1 MGDAIFNSME
11 IDMLGEILN
20 ISLGASATS
29 ASNMLSRRV
38 EITTPEVEVVS
49 KENFQYDSLEPA
61 IGVGVDYVEGI
72 KGKNVMIFKRMD
84 IKAIVEILM
93 GGIEIP
99 DDEFELNEMNI
110 SAVRELMNQMMGGA
124 ATSISEFLGCTIDI
138 TPPTSFEIT
147 DRDFIKT
154 EYFPDAENLVL
165 IGFDFKIQDA
175 INTKFLSVMTV
186 ELARE
191 IISRFDMLSAGSPN
205 EDIDI
210 NEQIE
215 KGWKDSETKSVQE
228 ETVVEKQVEKEP
240 QKEVKAEIKEEPK
253 EKPKE
258 EPKEVKK
265 EVQQVSKPKT
275 KPKLKRESGAAKLI
289 EVKTPQYE
297 DFQLGNGAD
306 DREATN
312 YDLIMDVPLQV
323 SVELGRT
330 VKQVKDIMEFTEG
343 TLVVLDK
350 LVGEFADLYV
360 NGQLIAKGDVVVIDD
375 SFGFRVSEIIR
386 EEETE

>member
-124 ATSISEFLGCTIDI
+124 ATCPSWRRAWARRGRG
-138 TPPTSFEIT
+138 PPSW
-147 DRDFIKT
+147 R
-154 EYFPDAENLVL
+154 PSSARP
-165 IGFDFKIQDA
+165 A
-175 INTKFLSVMTV
+175 ARSWPPR
-186 ELARE
+186 LA
-191 IISRFDMLSAGSPN
+191 AC
-205 EDIDI
+205 
-210 NEQIE
+210 
-215 KGWKDSETKSVQE
+215 
-228 ETVVEKQVEKEP
+228 
-240 QKEVKAEIKEEPK
+240 
-253 EKPKE
+253 
-258 EPKEVKK
+258 
-265 EVQQVSKPKT
+265 
-275 KPKLKRESGAAKLI
+275 
-289 EVKTPQYE
+289 
-297 DFQLGNGAD
+297 
-306 DREATN
+306 
-312 YDLIMDVPLQV
+312 
-323 SVELGRT
+323 
-330 VKQVKDIMEFTEG
+330 
-343 TLVVLDK
+343 
-350 LVGEFADLYV
+350 
-360 NGQLIAKGDVVVIDD
+360 
-375 SFGFRVSEIIR
+375 
-386 EEETE
+386 

>member
-147 DRDFIKT
+147 DREFIKT

-165 IGFDFKIQDA
+165 IGFDFTIQDA

-191 IISRFDMLSAGSPN
+191 IISRFDMLSARSSD

-215 KGWKDSETKSVQE
+215 KGWKDSEPKLVQE
-228 ETVVEKQVEKEP
+228 ATVVEKQVEKEP

-253 EKPKE
+253 E
-258 EPKEVKK
+258 VKK
-265 EVQQVSKPKT
+265 EEQQQVSKPKA
-275 KPKLKRESGAAKLI
+275 KPKLKRESGGTKLI

-306 DREATN
+306 DKEATN

-330 VKQVKDIMEFTEG
+330 VKQVKDIMEFTKG

>member
-147 DRDFIKT
+147 DREFIKT
-154 EYFPDAENLVL
+154 EYFPLRD
-165 IGFDFKIQDA
+165 
-175 INTKFLSVMTV
+175 
-186 ELARE
+186 R
-191 IISRFDMLSAGSPN
+191 
-205 EDIDI
+205 
-210 NEQIE
+210 
-215 KGWKDSETKSVQE
+215 KSV
-228 ETVVEKQVEKEP
+228 V
-240 QKEVKAEIKEEPK
+240 
-253 EKPKE
+253 
-258 EPKEVKK
+258 
-265 EVQQVSKPKT
+265 
-275 KPKLKRESGAAKLI
+275 
-289 EVKTPQYE
+289 
-297 DFQLGNGAD
+297 
-306 DREATN
+306 
-312 YDLIMDVPLQV
+312 
-323 SVELGRT
+323 
-330 VKQVKDIMEFTEG
+330 
-343 TLVVLDK
+343 
-350 LVGEFADLYV
+350 
-360 NGQLIAKGDVVVIDD
+360 
-375 SFGFRVSEIIR
+375 
-386 EEETE
+386 

>member
-147 DRDFIKT
+147 DREFIKT

-165 IGFDFKIQDA
+165 IGFDFTIQDA

-191 IISRFDMLSAGSPN
+191 IISRFDMLSARSSD

-215 KGWKDSETKSVQE
+215 KGWKDSEPKLVQE
-228 ETVVEKQVEKEP
+228 ATVVEKQIEKEP

-253 EKPKE
+253 E
-258 EPKEVKK
+258 VKK
-265 EVQQVSKPKT
+265 EEQQVSKPKA
-275 KPKLKRESGAAKLI
+275 KPKLKRESGGTKLI

-306 DREATN
+306 DKEATN

>member
-147 DRDFIKT
+147 DREFIKT

-165 IGFDFKIQDA
+165 IGFDFTIQDA

-191 IISRFDMLSAGSPN
+191 IISRFDMLSARSSD

-215 KGWKDSETKSVQE
+215 KGWKDSEPKLVQE
-228 ETVVEKQVEKEP
+228 ATVVEKQIEKEP

-253 EKPKE
+253 E
-258 EPKEVKK
+258 VKK
-265 EVQQVSKPKT
+265 EEQQQVSKPKA
-275 KPKLKRESGAAKLI
+275 KPKLKRESGGTKLI

-306 DREATN
+306 DKEATN

>member
-147 DRDFIKT
+147 DREFIKT

-165 IGFDFKIQDA
+165 IGFDFTIQDA

-191 IISRFDMLSAGSPN
+191 IISRFDMLSARSSD

-215 KGWKDSETKSVQE
+215 KGWKDSEPKLVQE
-228 ETVVEKQVEKEP
+228 ATVVEKQIEKEP

-253 EKPKE
+253 E
-258 EPKEVKK
+258 VKK
-265 EVQQVSKPKT
+265 EEQQQVSKPKT
-275 KPKLKRESGAAKLI
+275 KPKLKRESGGTKLI

-306 DREATN
+306 DKEATN

>member
-147 DRDFIKT
+147 DREFIKT

-165 IGFDFKIQDA
+165 IGFDFTIQDA

-191 IISRFDMLSAGSPN
+191 IISRFDILSARSSD

-215 KGWKDSETKSVQE
+215 KGWKDSEPKLVQE
-228 ETVVEKQVEKEP
+228 ATVVEKQVEKEP

-253 EKPKE
+253 E
-258 EPKEVKK
+258 VKK
-265 EVQQVSKPKT
+265 EEQQQVSKPKA
-275 KPKLKRESGAAKLI
+275 KPKLKRESGGTKLI

-306 DREATN
+306 DKEATN

>member
-147 DRDFIKT
+147 DREFIKT

-165 IGFDFKIQDA
+165 IGFDFTIQDA

-191 IISRFDMLSAGSPN
+191 IISRFDMLSARSSD

-215 KGWKDSETKSVQE
+215 KGWKDSEPKLVQE
-228 ETVVEKQVEKEP
+228 ATVVEKQIEKEP

-253 EKPKE
+253 E
-258 EPKEVKK
+258 VKK
-265 EVQQVSKPKT
+265 EEQQQVSKPKA
-275 KPKLKRESGAAKLI
+275 KPKLKRESGGTKLI

-306 DREATN
+306 DKEATN
-312 YDLIMDVPLQV
+312 YDLIMEVADRK
-323 SVELGRT
+323 SV
-330 VKQVKDIMEFTEG
+330 V
-343 TLVVLDK
+343 
-350 LVGEFADLYV
+350 
-360 NGQLIAKGDVVVIDD
+360 
-375 SFGFRVSEIIR
+375 
-386 EEETE
+386 

>member
-147 DRDFIKT
+147 DREFIKT

-165 IGFDFKIQDA
+165 IGFDFTIQDA

-191 IISRFDMLSAGSPN
+191 IISRFDMLSARSSD

-215 KGWKDSETKSVQE
+215 KGWKDSEPKLVQE
-228 ETVVEKQVEKEP
+228 ATVVEKQIEKEP

-253 EKPKE
+253 E
-258 EPKEVKK
+258 VKK
-265 EVQQVSKPKT
+265 EEQQQVSKPKA
-275 KPKLKRESGAAKLI
+275 KPKLKRESGGTKLI

-306 DREATN
+306 DKEATN
-312 YDLIMDVPLQV
+312 YDLIMDIPLQV

>member
-147 DRDFIKT
+147 DREFIKT

-165 IGFDFKIQDA
+165 IGFDFTIQDA

-191 IISRFDMLSAGSPN
+191 IISRFDMLSARSSD

-215 KGWKDSETKSVQE
+215 KGWKDSEPKLVQE
-228 ETVVEKQVEKEP
+228 ATVVEKQIEKEP

-253 EKPKE
+253 E
-258 EPKEVKK
+258 VKK
-265 EVQQVSKPKT
+265 EEQQQVSKPKA
-275 KPKLKRESGAAKLI
+275 KPKLKRESGGTKLI

-306 DREATN
+306 DKEATN

-343 TLVVLDK
+343 TLIVLDK

>member
-147 DRDFIKT
+147 DREFIKT

-165 IGFDFKIQDA
+165 IGFDFTIQDA

-191 IISRFDMLSAGSPN
+191 IISRFDMLSARSSD

-215 KGWKDSETKSVQE
+215 KGWKDSEPKLVQE
-228 ETVVEKQVEKEP
+228 ATVVEKQIKKEP

-253 EKPKE
+253 E
-258 EPKEVKK
+258 VKK
-265 EVQQVSKPKT
+265 EEQQVSKPKA
-275 KPKLKRESGAAKLI
+275 KPKLKRESGGTKLI

-306 DREATN
+306 DKEATN

>member
-147 DRDFIKT
+147 DREFIKT

-165 IGFDFKIQDA
+165 IGFDFTIQDA

-191 IISRFDMLSAGSPN
+191 IISRFDMLSARSSD

-215 KGWKDSETKSVQE
+215 KGWKDSEPKLVQE
-228 ETVVEKQVEKEP
+228 ATVVEKQIEKEP
-240 QKEVKAEIKEEPK
+240 QKEVKAEIKEK
-253 EKPKE
+253 
-258 EPKEVKK
+258 PKEVKK
-265 EVQQVSKPKT
+265 EEQQQVSKPKA
-275 KPKLKRESGAAKLI
+275 KPKLKRESGGTKLI

-297 DFQLGNGAD
+297 DFQLGNGSD
-306 DREATN
+306 DKEATN

>member
-147 DRDFIKT
+147 DREFIKT

-165 IGFDFKIQDA
+165 IGFDFTIQDA

-191 IISRFDMLSAGSPN
+191 IISRFDMLSARSSD

-215 KGWKDSETKSVQE
+215 KGWKDSEPKLVQE
-228 ETVVEKQVEKEP
+228 ATVVEKQIEKEP

-253 EKPKE
+253 E
-258 EPKEVKK
+258 VKK
-265 EVQQVSKPKT
+265 EEQQQVSKPKA
-275 KPKLKRESGAAKLI
+275 KPKLKRESGGTKLI

-306 DREATN
+306 DKEATN

-375 SFGFRVSEIIR
+375 SFGFREIGR
-386 EEETE
+386 AHV

>member
-147 DRDFIKT
+147 DREFIKT

-165 IGFDFKIQDA
+165 IGFDFTIQDA

-191 IISRFDMLSAGSPN
+191 IISRFDMLSARSSD

-215 KGWKDSETKSVQE
+215 KGWKDSEPKLVQE
-228 ETVVEKQVEKEP
+228 ATVVEKQVEKEP

-253 EKPKE
+253 E
-258 EPKEVKK
+258 VKK
-265 EVQQVSKPKT
+265 EEQQQVSKPKA
-275 KPKLKRESGAAKLI
+275 KPKLKRESGGTKLI

-306 DREATN
+306 DKEATN

>member
-147 DRDFIKT
+147 DREFIKT

-165 IGFDFKIQDA
+165 IGFDFTIQDA

-191 IISRFDMLSAGSPN
+191 IISRFDMLSARSSD

-215 KGWKDSETKSVQE
+215 KGWKDSEHKLVQE
-228 ETVVEKQVEKEP
+228 ATVVEKQVEKEP

-253 EKPKE
+253 E
-258 EPKEVKK
+258 VKK
-265 EVQQVSKPKT
+265 EEQQQVSKPKA
-275 KPKLKRESGAAKLI
+275 KPKLKRESGGTKLI

-306 DREATN
+306 DKEATN

>member
-1 MGDAIFNSME
+1 M
-11 IDMLGEILN
+11 
-20 ISLGASATS
+20 
-29 ASNMLSRRV
+29 
-38 EITTPEVEVVS
+38 
-49 KENFQYDSLEPA
+49 
-61 IGVGVDYVEGI
+61 
-72 KGKNVMIFKRMD
+72 
-84 IKAIVEILM
+84 
-93 GGIEIP
+93 
-99 DDEFELNEMNI
+99 
-110 SAVRELMNQMMGGA
+110 
-124 ATSISEFLGCTIDI
+124 
-138 TPPTSFEIT
+138 
-147 DRDFIKT
+147 
-154 EYFPDAENLVL
+154 VL
-165 IGFDFKIQDA
+165 IGFDFTIQDA

-191 IISRFDMLSAGSPN
+191 IISRFDMLSARSSD

-215 KGWKDSETKSVQE
+215 KGWKDSEPKLVQE
-228 ETVVEKQVEKEP
+228 ATVVEKQVEKEP

-253 EKPKE
+253 E
-258 EPKEVKK
+258 VKK
-265 EVQQVSKPKT
+265 EEQQQVSKPKA
-275 KPKLKRESGAAKLI
+275 KPKLKRESGGTKLI

-306 DREATN
+306 DKEATN

>member
-147 DRDFIKT
+147 DREFIKT

-165 IGFDFKIQDA
+165 IGFDFTIQDA

-191 IISRFDMLSAGSPN
+191 IISRFDMLSARSSD

-215 KGWKDSETKSVQE
+215 KGWKDSEPKLVQE
-228 ETVVEKQVEKEP
+228 ATVVEKQVEKEP

-253 EKPKE
+253 E
-258 EPKEVKK
+258 VKK
-265 EVQQVSKPKT
+265 EEQQQVSKPKA
-275 KPKLKRESGAAKLI
+275 KPKLKGESGGTKLI

-306 DREATN
+306 DKEATN

>member
-147 DRDFIKT
+147 DREFIKT

-165 IGFDFKIQDA
+165 IGFDFTIQDA

-191 IISRFDMLSAGSPN
+191 IISRFDMLSARSSD

-215 KGWKDSETKSVQE
+215 KGWKDSEPKLVQE
-228 ETVVEKQVEKEP
+228 ATVVEKQVEKEP
-240 QKEVKAEIKEEPK
+240 QKEVNAEI
-253 EKPKE
+253 KE

-265 EVQQVSKPKT
+265 EEQQQVSKPKA
-275 KPKLKRESGAAKLI
+275 KPKLKRESGGTKLI

-306 DREATN
+306 DKEATN

>member
-138 TPPTSFEIT
+138 TPPTFFEIT
-147 DRDFIKT
+147 DREFIKT

-165 IGFDFKIQDA
+165 IGFDFTIQDA

-191 IISRFDMLSAGSPN
+191 IISRFDMLSARSSD

-215 KGWKDSETKSVQE
+215 KGWKDSEPKLVQE
-228 ETVVEKQVEKEP
+228 ATVVEKQIEKEP

-253 EKPKE
+253 E
-258 EPKEVKK
+258 VKK
-265 EVQQVSKPKT
+265 EEQQQVSKPKA
-275 KPKLKRESGAAKLI
+275 KPKLKRESGGTKLI

-306 DREATN
+306 DKEATN

-360 NGQLIAKGDVVVIDD
+360 NGQLIAKGRTICPAYAK
-375 SFGFRVSEIIR
+375 FYLRNLKNHLKILQLALFI
-386 EEETE
+386 

>member
-147 DRDFIKT
+147 DREFIKT

-165 IGFDFKIQDA
+165 IGFDFTIQDA

-191 IISRFDMLSAGSPN
+191 IISRFDMLSARSSD

-215 KGWKDSETKSVQE
+215 KGWKDSEPKLVQE
-228 ETVVEKQVEKEP
+228 ATVVEKQIEKEP
-240 QKEVKAEIKEEPK
+240 QKEVKVEI
-253 EKPKE
+253 KE

-265 EVQQVSKPKT
+265 EEQQVSKPKA
-275 KPKLKRESGAAKLI
+275 KPKLKRESGGTKLI

-297 DFQLGNGAD
+297 DFQLGNGVD
-306 DREATN
+306 DKEATN

>member
-147 DRDFIKT
+147 DREFIKT

-165 IGFDFKIQDA
+165 IGFDFTIQDA

-191 IISRFDMLSAGSPN
+191 IISRFDMLSARSSD

-215 KGWKDSETKSVQE
+215 KGWKDSEPKLVQE
-228 ETVVEKQVEKEP
+228 ATVVEKQVEKEP

-253 EKPKE
+253 E
-258 EPKEVKK
+258 VKK
-265 EVQQVSKPKT
+265 EEQQVSKPKA
-275 KPKLKRESGAAKLI
+275 KPKLKRESGGTKLI

-306 DREATN
+306 DKEATN

>member
-147 DRDFIKT
+147 DREFIKT

-165 IGFDFKIQDA
+165 IGFDFTIQDA

-191 IISRFDMLSAGSPN
+191 IISRFDMLSARSSD

-215 KGWKDSETKSVQE
+215 KGWKDSEPKLVQE
-228 ETVVEKQVEKEP
+228 ATVVEKQIEKEA

-253 EKPKE
+253 E
-258 EPKEVKK
+258 VKK
-265 EVQQVSKPKT
+265 EEQQVSKPKA
-275 KPKLKRESGAAKLI
+275 KPKLKRESGGTKLI

-306 DREATN
+306 DKEATN